1 MAAVGAH
8 LTSFQ
13 RNAAVDN
20 EEYGIAAFDSNSTTM
35 ADNVVSGSGKAGPYI
50 GDSAHANLTMTGNE
64 TLRNRYGIF
73 LRDSQNGGT
82 IACRPANDRTAT
94 SPPMRGYVRSIA

>member
-1 MAAVGAH
+1 
-8 LTSFQ
+8 
-13 RNAAVDN
+13 
-20 EEYGIAAFDSNSTTM
+20 
-35 ADNVVSGSGKAGPYI
+35 
-50 GDSAHANLTMTGNE
+50 MTGNE

-94 SPPMRGYVRSIA
+94 SPPMRVRPFHRVESRAMSALRVVGGIFAVAFFALALIR